1 MKCLYLL
8 LIMIVTC
15 NAFAQLDRS
24 QRPAAAA
31 AQKINIPA
39 SQVFTTANG
48 ITVILSEN
56 HKIPK
61 VSIEI
66 SLGNSPRLEEGKA
79 GLSDLAGSLLMSG
92 TNSRS
97 KDQLD
102 REIDF
107 IGANLS
113 ASASSIYLSCL
124 TKHLD
129 KGLNLMTDV
138 LYNANFPES
147 EVERIR
153 KQNLSSLQSTKAD
166 AGQMASNAT
175 RAINFPGHPLGEIMT
190 ESTLQNISREDLIAY
205 YKSNFT
211 PQGSYLVVVGDITKA
226 QTEELVSR
234 YFSNWQG
241 GPVYKNEL
249 GNGQF
254 DKGNRVIF
262 VKKPGAVQSVV
273 YVTFPIDIRAGH
285 QYQLALTVL
294 NGILGGGG
302 FGTRLMQNLRED
314 KAFTYG
320 CYSSLNITENG
331 SWMSAGGNFKNAVTD
346 SAITEILK
354 EFAAIIETEVSDEEL
369 SLTKNNMAGGFA
381 RSLERPQTVARFA
394 LNTIKQKLAPDYYQN
409 YLQRLESITQ
419 QDVLRV
425 AQQYFTA
432 KNCHIIVVGN
442 DEILPKLL
450 PFDSDGKI
458 EKLDAFGA
466 PIKDVKS
473 ADISAEELINAY
485 AMAVTGSNST
495 KAALK
500 KVKTVKSYQRVTE
513 MSSAQIPFV
522 LTSTDYFWNGRNEAS
537 KMEMPGMVL
546 QKSYFNGQSG
556 YTFSMQGGRED
567 LTADEIQAK
576 QKALGFIPEI
586 NYQAN
591 GMKYEI
597 KGIENLD
604 GHDCYV
610 LYTNDGLSE
619 NYDYYD
625 AQNFMKLRSNN
636 IRQVNNETIETVT
649 NYADYKDVN
658 GFKFAHSFTMTVGKM
673 TLNGT
678 IKQIDVN
685 PKLSIPED
693 FE

>member
-1 MKCLYLL
+1 MKSLYLL
-8 LIMIVTC
+8 LILILTNSV
-15 NAFAQLDRS
+15 FAQLDRS

-61 VSIEI
+61 VSIEL
-66 SLGNSPRLEEGKA
+66 SLGNTPRLEGSKA
-79 GLSDLAGSLLMSG
+79 GLSNLTGSLLMSG
-92 TNSRS
+92 TAARS

-113 ASASSIYLSCL
+113 AGSSSMYLSCL

-129 KGLNLMTDV
+129 KGLDLMTDV

-153 KQNLSSLQSTKAD
+153 KQNLSGLQSTKAD
-166 AGQMASNAT
+166 AGEMATNAT
-175 RAINFPGHPLGEIMT
+175 LAVNFPGHPLGEIMT
-190 ESTLQNISREDLIAY
+190 EATLQNITREDLIQY
-205 YKSNFT
+205 YKATFT
-211 PQGSYLVVVGDITKA
+211 PQGSYLVVVGDITRA
-226 QTEELVSR
+226 QTEAMVTR
-234 YFSNWQG
+234 YFSAWQG
-241 GPVYKNEL
+241 GPVYQSDL
-249 GNGQF
+249 GKGQF

-285 QYQLALTVL
+285 KDQLALNVL

-354 EFAAIIETEVSDEEL
+354 EFAGIIEAQVTDEEL

-409 YLQRLESITQ
+409 YLQQLEAISKE
-419 QDVLRV
+419 DVLRV

-442 DEILPKLL
+442 EEILPKLL
-450 PFDSDGKI
+450 VFDTDGKI

-466 PIKDVKS
+466 PIKETKS
-473 ADISAEELINAY
+473 ADITADQLIEAY
-485 AMAVTGSNST
+485 AMAITGTTSK
-495 KAALK
+495 KALLK
-500 KVKTVKSYQRVTE
+500 KVKTLKSYSRESE

-522 LTSTDYFWNGRNEAS
+522 LTSTDYFWNGGNEAS

-546 QKSYFNGQSG
+546 QKSYFDGKSG

-567 LTADEIQAK
+567 LKAEEIAAK
-576 QKALGFIPEI
+576 QKASGFIPEL
-586 NYQAN
+586 NYKAN
-591 GMKYEI
+591 GMNYEL
-597 KGIENLD
+597 KGIENID
-604 GHDCYV
+604 GQDCYV
-610 LYTNDGLSE
+610 LYTNDGMAE
-619 NYDYYD
+619 NYDFYNV
-625 AQNFMKLRSNN
+625 QSFMKMRSTN
-636 IRQVNNETIETVT
+636 IRKMDEEIVETTT
-649 NYADYKDVN
+649 NYSDYKAVD
-658 GFKFAHSFTMTVGKM
+658 GFTFAHAFSMSVGKM
-673 TLNGT
+673 TLNGVVKT
-678 IKQIDVN
+678 ISVN
-685 PKLSIPED
+685 PKLVITED
-693 FE
+693 F

>member
-1 MKCLYLL
+1 MKSLYLL
-8 LIMIVTC
+8 MALILTNSV
-15 NAFAQLDRS
+15 FAQLDRS
-24 QRPAAAA
+24 QRPAPAA

-61 VSIEI
+61 VSIEL
-66 SLGNSPRLEEGKA
+66 SLGNTPRLEGSKA
-79 GLSDLAGSLLMSG
+79 GLADFTGSLLMSG
-92 TNSRS
+92 TTTRS

-113 ASASSIYLSCL
+113 AGSSSMYLSCL
-124 TKHLD
+124 TKHLS
-129 KGLNLMTDV
+129 KGLDLMIDV

-147 EVERIR
+147 EIERIR

-166 AGQMASNAT
+166 AGEMASNAT
-175 RAINFPGHPLGEIMT
+175 RAVNFPNHPLGEIMT
-190 ESTLQNISREDLIAY
+190 EATLQTISREDMLAY
-205 YKSNFT
+205 YKSTFT
-211 PQGSYLVVVGDITKA
+211 PKGSYLVVVGDISRAETEA
-226 QTEELVSR
+226 LVQT
-234 YFSNWQG
+234 YFATWQG
-241 GPVYKNEL
+241 GPAYQAEL
-249 GNGQF
+249 GKGQF

-273 YVTFPIDIRAGH
+273 YVTFPIDLRAGH
-285 QYQLALTVL
+285 KDQLALNVL

-314 KAFTYG
+314 KAYTYG

-354 EFAAIIETEVSDEEL
+354 EFAGIIEAQVRDEEL

-381 RSLERPQTVARFA
+381 RSLERPQTIARFA

-409 YLQRLESITQ
+409 YLQQLEAITKE
-419 QDVLRV
+419 DVLRV

-442 DEILPKLL
+442 EEILSKLL

-466 PIKDVKS
+466 AIKETRT
-473 ADISAEELINAY
+473 ADISADELIDNY
-485 AMAVTGSNST
+485 AMALTGTSSK
-495 KAALK
+495 KAAIK
-500 KVKTVKSYQRVTE
+500 KVKAIKSYVRVSE
-513 MSSAQIPFV
+513 ISSAQIPFA
-522 LTSTDYFWNGRNEAS
+522 LSSTDYFWDGSKEAS

-546 QKSYFNGQSG
+546 QKSYFDGTSG

-567 LTADEIQAK
+567 LKAEEITAK
-576 QKALGFIPEI
+576 QKASGLIPEL
-586 NYQAN
+586 NYKSK
-591 GMKYEI
+591 GMNYEI
-597 KGIENLD
+597 KGIENID
-604 GHDCYV
+604 GEDCYV
-610 LYTNDGLSE
+610 LYTTDGESE
-619 NYDYYD
+619 SFDYFSSTS
-625 AQNFMKLRSNN
+625 FMKLRTTNL
-636 IRQVNNETIETVT
+636 RKMEDELIETT
-649 NYADYKDVN
+649 TTFSDYKDIN
-658 GFKFAHSFTMTVGKM
+658 GFKFGHTFSLSVGKM
-673 TLNGT
+673 TLSGT
-678 IKQIDVN
+678 VKSIEVN
-685 PKLSIPED
+685 PKEVLPKD
-693 FE
+693 F

>member
-1 MKCLYLL
+1 MKSLYLL
-8 LIMIVTC
+8 LILILTNSV
-15 NAFAQLDRS
+15 FAQLDRS

-61 VSIEI
+61 VSIEL
-66 SLGNSPRLEEGKA
+66 SLGSTPRLEGEKA
-79 GLSDLAGSLLMSG
+79 GLADFAGSLLMSG
-92 TNSRS
+92 TATRS

-113 ASASSIYLSCL
+113 AGSSSMYLSCL

-129 KGLNLMTDV
+129 KGLDLMTDV

-153 KQNLSSLQSTKAD
+153 KQNLSGMQSTKAD
-166 AGQMASNAT
+166 AGEMATNAT
-175 RAINFPGHPLGEIMT
+175 RAVNFPGHPLGEIMT
-190 ESTLQNISREDLIAY
+190 EATLQNISREDLIAY
-205 YKSNFT
+205 YKTNFT
-211 PQGSYLVVVGDITKA
+211 PQGSYLVVVGDITRA
-226 QTEELVSR
+226 QTEAMVTR
-234 YFSNWQG
+234 YFSAWQG
-241 GPVYKNEL
+241 GPVYQSDL
-249 GNGQF
+249 GKGQF

-285 QYQLALTVL
+285 KDQLALNVL

-354 EFAAIIETEVSDEEL
+354 EFAGIIEAQVTDEEL

-409 YLQRLESITQ
+409 YLQQLEAISKE
-419 QDVLRV
+419 DVLRV

-442 DEILPKLL
+442 EEILPKLL
-450 PFDSDGKI
+450 VFDTDGKI

-466 PIKDVKS
+466 PIKETKS
-473 ADISAEELINAY
+473 ADITADQLIEAY
-485 AMAVTGSNST
+485 AMAVTGTTSK
-495 KAALK
+495 KALLK
-500 KVKTVKSYQRVTE
+500 KVKTLKSYSRESE

-522 LTSTDYFWNGRNEAS
+522 LTSTDYFWNGGNEAS

-546 QKSYFNGQSG
+546 QKSYFDGKSG

-567 LTADEIQAK
+567 LKAEEIAAK
-576 QKALGFIPEI
+576 QKASGFIPEL
-586 NYQAN
+586 NYKAN
-591 GMKYEI
+591 GMNYEL
-597 KGIENLD
+597 KGIENID
-604 GHDCYV
+604 GKDCYV
-610 LYTNDGLSE
+610 LYTNDGMSE
-619 NYDYYD
+619 SYDYY
-625 AQNFMKLRSNN
+625 ATQTFMKMRSTN
-636 IRQVNNETIETVT
+636 IRKMGEETVETTT
-649 NYADYKDVN
+649 NYSEYKEVD
-658 GFKFAHSFTMTVGKM
+658 GFKFAHAFSMSVGKM
-673 TLNGT
+673 TLNGVVKT
-678 IKQIDVN
+678 ILVN
-685 PKLSIPED
+685 PKSVITED
-693 FE
+693 F

>member
-1 MKCLYLL
+1 MKSLYLL
-8 LIMIVTC
+8 LIVILTNSV
-15 NAFAQLDRS
+15 FAQLDRS

-61 VSIEI
+61 VSIEL
-66 SLGNSPRLEEGKA
+66 SLGNTPRLEGSKA
-79 GLSDLAGSLLMSG
+79 GLSNLTGSLLMSG
-92 TNSRS
+92 TAARS

-113 ASASSIYLSCL
+113 AGSSSMYLSCL

-129 KGLNLMTDV
+129 KGLDLMTDV

-153 KQNLSSLQSTKAD
+153 KQNLSGLQSTKAD
-166 AGQMASNAT
+166 AGEMATNAT
-175 RAINFPGHPLGEIMT
+175 LAVNFPGHPLGEIMT
-190 ESTLQNISREDLIAY
+190 EATLQNITREDLIQY
-205 YKSNFT
+205 YKATFT
-211 PQGSYLVVVGDITKA
+211 PQGSYLVVVGDITRA
-226 QTEELVSR
+226 QTEAMVTR
-234 YFSNWQG
+234 YFSAWQG
-241 GPVYKNEL
+241 GPVYQSDL
-249 GNGQF
+249 GKGQF

-285 QYQLALTVL
+285 KDQLALNVL

-354 EFAAIIETEVSDEEL
+354 EFAGIIEAQVTDEEL

-409 YLQRLESITQ
+409 YLQQLEAISKE
-419 QDVLRV
+419 DVLRV

-442 DEILPKLL
+442 EEILPKLL
-450 PFDSDGKI
+450 VFDTDGKI

-466 PIKDVKS
+466 PIKETKS
-473 ADISAEELINAY
+473 ADITADQLIEAY
-485 AMAVTGSNST
+485 AMAITGTTSK
-495 KAALK
+495 KALLK
-500 KVKTVKSYQRVTE
+500 KVKTLKTYSRESE

-522 LTSTDYFWNGRNEAS
+522 LTSTDYFWNGGNEAS

-546 QKSYFNGQSG
+546 QKSYYDGKSG

-567 LTADEIQAK
+567 LKAEEIAAK
-576 QKALGFIPEI
+576 QKASGFIPEL
-586 NYQAN
+586 NYKAN
-591 GMKYEI
+591 GMNYEL
-597 KGIENLD
+597 KGIENID
-604 GHDCYV
+604 GQDCYV
-610 LYTNDGLSE
+610 LYTNDGMAE
-619 NYDYYD
+619 NYDFYNV
-625 AQNFMKLRSNN
+625 QSFMKMRSTN
-636 IRQVNNETIETVT
+636 IRKMDEEIVETTT
-649 NYADYKDVN
+649 NYSDYKAVD
-658 GFKFAHSFTMTVGKM
+658 GFTFAHAFSMSVGKM
-673 TLNGT
+673 TLNGVVKT
-678 IKQIDVN
+678 ISVN
-685 PKLSIPED
+685 PKLVITED
-693 FE
+693 F

>member
-1 MKCLYLL
+1 MKRLL
-8 LIMIVTC
+8 FLLFWVVATM
-15 NAFAQLDRS
+15 AQAQIDRS
-24 QRPAAAA
+24 IMPQPAA

-39 SQVFTTANG
+39 SQVFTTSNG

-61 VSIEI
+61 VSIEL
-66 SLGNSPRLEEGKA
+66 SLGNSPKLEGAKT
-79 GLSDLAGSLLMSG
+79 GLADFAGSLLMSG
-92 TNSRS
+92 TAERS

-113 ASASSIYLSCL
+113 AGASSMYLSCL

-129 KGLNLMTDV
+129 KGLDLMTDV

-153 KQNLSSLQSTKAD
+153 KQNLSGLQSTKAD
-166 AGQMASNAT
+166 AGEMASNAT
-175 RAINFPGHPLGEIMT
+175 RAVNFPGHPLGEIMT
-190 ESTLQNISREDLIAY
+190 EATLQNITREDLIQY
-205 YKSNFT
+205 YKSTFT
-211 PQGSYLVVVGDITKA
+211 PQGCYLVVVGDITRA
-226 QTEELVSR
+226 QTEALVER
-234 YFSNWQG
+234 YFSKWQG
-241 GPVYKNEL
+241 GPVYQAEL
-249 GNGQF
+249 GKGQF

-273 YVTFPIDIRAGH
+273 YVTFPIDIRSGH
-285 QYQLALTVL
+285 KDQLALNVL

-320 CYSSLNITENG
+320 CYSTLNITENG

-354 EFAAIIETEVSDEEL
+354 EFAGIIEAPVSDEEL

-409 YLQRLESITQ
+409 YLQQLEAISKE
-419 QDVLRV
+419 DVLRV

-442 DEILPKLL
+442 EEILPKLL
-450 PFDSDGKI
+450 VFDGDGKI

-466 PIKDVKS
+466 PIKETKNATIS
-473 ADISAEELINAY
+473 ADQLIDAY
-485 AMAVTGSNST
+485 AMALTNTSSK

-500 KVKTVKSYQRVTE
+500 KVKAIKTYTRISE
-513 MSSAQIPFV
+513 MSSEQIPFV
-522 LTSTDYFWNGRNEAS
+522 LTSTDYFWDGGKEAS

-546 QKSYFNGQSG
+546 QKSYFDGKTG
-556 YTFSMQGGRED
+556 FTFSMQGGRED
-567 LTADEIQAK
+567 LKAEEIAAK
-576 QKALGFIPEI
+576 QKATGFIPEL
-586 NYQAN
+586 NYKTN
-591 GMKYEI
+591 GMTYEI
-597 KGIENLD
+597 KGIENIN
-604 GHDCYV
+604 GEDCYV
-610 LYTNDGLSE
+610 LYTNDGTAE
-619 NYDYYD
+619 NYDYYNV
-625 AQNFMKLRSNN
+625 QTYMKMRSTN
-636 IRQVNNETIETVT
+636 IRKVEEETIETT
-649 NYADYKDVN
+649 INYQDFKDVN
-658 GFKFAHSFTMTVGKM
+658 GYKFAHSFAMTVGKM
-673 TLNGT
+673 SLNGVV
-678 IKQIDVN
+678 KSIDVN
-685 PKLSIPED
+685 PKLLITAD
-693 FE
+693 F

>member
-1 MKCLYLL
+1 MKSLYLL
-8 LIMIVTC
+8 MALILTNSV
-15 NAFAQLDRS
+15 FAQLDRS
-24 QRPAAAA
+24 QRPAPAA

-61 VSIEI
+61 VSIEL
-66 SLGNSPRLEEGKA
+66 SLGNTPRLEGSKA
-79 GLSDLAGSLLMSG
+79 GLADFTGSLLMSG
-92 TNSRS
+92 TTTRS

-113 ASASSIYLSCL
+113 AGSSSMYLSCL
-124 TKHLD
+124 TKHLS
-129 KGLNLMTDV
+129 KGLDLMIDV

-147 EVERIR
+147 EIERIR
-153 KQNLSSLQSTKAD
+153 KQNLSGLQSTKAD
-166 AGQMASNAT
+166 AGEMASNAT
-175 RAINFPGHPLGEIMT
+175 RAVNFPNHPLGEIMT
-190 ESTLQNISREDLIAY
+190 EATLQTISREDMLAY
-205 YKSNFT
+205 YKSTFT
-211 PQGSYLVVVGDITKA
+211 PKGSYLVVVGDISRAETEA
-226 QTEELVSR
+226 LVQT
-234 YFSNWQG
+234 YFATWQG
-241 GPVYKNEL
+241 GPAYQAEL
-249 GNGQF
+249 GKGQF

-273 YVTFPIDIRAGH
+273 YVTFPIDLRAGH
-285 QYQLALTVL
+285 KDQLALNVL

-354 EFAAIIETEVSDEEL
+354 EFAGIIEAQVRDEEL

-381 RSLERPQTVARFA
+381 RSLERPQTIARFA

-409 YLQRLESITQ
+409 YLQQLEAITKE
-419 QDVLRV
+419 DVLRV

-442 DEILPKLL
+442 EEILSKLL

-466 PIKDVKS
+466 AIKETRT
-473 ADISAEELINAY
+473 ADISADELIDNY
-485 AMAVTGSNST
+485 AMALTGTSSK
-495 KAALK
+495 KAAIK
-500 KVKTVKSYQRVTE
+500 KVKAIKSYVRVSE
-513 MSSAQIPFV
+513 ISSAQIPFA
-522 LTSTDYFWNGRNEAS
+522 LSSTDYFWDGSKEAS

-546 QKSYFNGQSG
+546 QKSYFDGNSG

-567 LTADEIQAK
+567 LKAEEISAK
-576 QKALGFIPEI
+576 QKASGLIPEL
-586 NYQAN
+586 NYKSK
-591 GMKYEI
+591 GMNYEI
-597 KGIENLD
+597 KGIENID
-604 GHDCYV
+604 GEDCYV
-610 LYTNDGLSE
+610 LYTTDGESE
-619 NYDYYD
+619 SFDYFSSTS
-625 AQNFMKLRSNN
+625 FMKLRTTNL
-636 IRQVNNETIETVT
+636 RKMEDELIETT
-649 NYADYKDVN
+649 TTYSDYKDIN
-658 GFKFAHSFTMTVGKM
+658 GFKFGHTFSLSVGKM
-673 TLNGT
+673 TLSGT
-678 IKQIDVN
+678 VKSIEVN
-685 PKLSIPED
+685 PKEVLPKD
-693 FE
+693 F

>member
-1 MKCLYLL
+1 MKSLYLL
-8 LIMIVTC
+8 MALILTNSV
-15 NAFAQLDRS
+15 FAQLDRS
-24 QRPAAAA
+24 QRPAPAA

-61 VSIEI
+61 VSIEL
-66 SLGNSPRLEEGKA
+66 SLGNTPRLEGSKA
-79 GLSDLAGSLLMSG
+79 GLADFTGSLLMSG
-92 TNSRS
+92 TTTRS

-113 ASASSIYLSCL
+113 AGSSSMYLSCL
-124 TKHLD
+124 TKHLS
-129 KGLNLMTDV
+129 KGLDLMTDI

-147 EVERIR
+147 EIERIR
-153 KQNLSSLQSTKAD
+153 KQNLSGLQSTKAD
-166 AGQMASNAT
+166 AGEMASNAT
-175 RAINFPGHPLGEIMT
+175 RAVNFPNHPLGEIMT
-190 ESTLQNISREDLIAY
+190 EATLQTISREDMLAY
-205 YKSNFT
+205 YKSTFT
-211 PQGSYLVVVGDITKA
+211 PKGSYLVVVGDISRAETEA
-226 QTEELVSR
+226 LVQT
-234 YFSNWQG
+234 YFATWQG
-241 GPVYKNEL
+241 GPAYQAEL
-249 GNGQF
+249 GKGQF

-273 YVTFPIDIRAGH
+273 YVTFPIDLRAGH
-285 QYQLALTVL
+285 KDQLALNVL

-354 EFAAIIETEVSDEEL
+354 EFAGIIEAQVRDEEL

-381 RSLERPQTVARFA
+381 RSLERPQTIARFA

-409 YLQRLESITQ
+409 YLQQLEAITKE
-419 QDVLRV
+419 DVLRV

-442 DEILPKLL
+442 EEILSKLL

-466 PIKDVKS
+466 AIKETKT
-473 ADISAEELINAY
+473 ADISADELIDNY
-485 AMAVTGSNST
+485 AMALTGTST
-495 KAALK
+495 LKAAIK
-500 KVKTVKSYQRVTE
+500 KVKAIKSYVRVSE
-513 MSSAQIPFV
+513 ISSAQIPFA
-522 LTSTDYFWNGRNEAS
+522 LSSTDYFWDGSKEAS

-546 QKSYFNGQSG
+546 QKSYFDGTSG

-567 LTADEIQAK
+567 LKAEEISAK
-576 QKALGFIPEI
+576 QKASGLIPEL
-586 NYQAN
+586 NYKSK
-591 GMKYEI
+591 GMTYEL

-604 GHDCYV
+604 GEDCYV
-610 LYTNDGLSE
+610 LYTTDGESE
-619 NYDYYD
+619 SFDYFSSTS
-625 AQNFMKLRSNN
+625 FMKLRTTNL
-636 IRQVNNETIETVT
+636 RKMEDELIETT
-649 NYADYKDVN
+649 TTYSDYKDIN
-658 GFKFAHSFTMTVGKM
+658 GFKFGHTFSLSVGKM
-673 TLNGT
+673 TLSGT
-678 IKQIDVN
+678 VKSIEVN
-685 PKLSIPED
+685 PKEVLPKD
-693 FE
+693 F

>member
-1 MKCLYLL
+1 MKSLYLL
-8 LIMIVTC
+8 MALILTNSV
-15 NAFAQLDRS
+15 FAQLDRS
-24 QRPAAAA
+24 QRPAPAA

-61 VSIEI
+61 VSIEL
-66 SLGNSPRLEEGKA
+66 SLGNTPRLEGSKA
-79 GLSDLAGSLLMSG
+79 GLADFTGSLLMSG
-92 TNSRS
+92 TTTRS

-113 ASASSIYLSCL
+113 AGSSSMYLSCL
-124 TKHLD
+124 TKHLS
-129 KGLNLMTDV
+129 KGLDLMIDV

-147 EVERIR
+147 EIERIR
-153 KQNLSSLQSTKAD
+153 KQNLSGLQSTKAD
-166 AGQMASNAT
+166 AGEMASNAT
-175 RAINFPGHPLGEIMT
+175 RAVNFPNHPLGEIMT
-190 ESTLQNISREDLIAY
+190 EATLQTISREDMLAY
-205 YKSNFT
+205 YKSTFT
-211 PQGSYLVVVGDITKA
+211 PKGSYLVVVGDISRAETEA
-226 QTEELVSR
+226 LVQT
-234 YFSNWQG
+234 YFATWQG
-241 GPVYKNEL
+241 GPAYQAEL
-249 GNGQF
+249 GKGQF

-285 QYQLALTVL
+285 KDQLALNVL

-314 KAFTYG
+314 KAYTYG

-354 EFAAIIETEVSDEEL
+354 EFAGIIEAQVTDEEL

-381 RSLERPQTVARFA
+381 RSLERPQTIARFA

-409 YLQRLESITQ
+409 YLQQLEAITKE
-419 QDVLRV
+419 DVLRV

-442 DEILPKLL
+442 EEILSKLL

-466 PIKDVKS
+466 AIKETRT
-473 ADISAEELINAY
+473 ADISADELIDNY
-485 AMAVTGSNST
+485 AMALTGTSSK
-495 KAALK
+495 KAAIK
-500 KVKTVKSYQRVTE
+500 KVKAIKSYVRVSE
-513 MSSAQIPFV
+513 ISSAQIPFA
-522 LTSTDYFWNGRNEAS
+522 LSSTDYFWDGSKEAS

-546 QKSYFNGQSG
+546 QKSYFDGTSG

-567 LTADEIQAK
+567 LKAEEISAK
-576 QKALGFIPEI
+576 QKASGLIPEL
-586 NYQAN
+586 NYKSK
-591 GMKYEI
+591 GMNYEI
-597 KGIENLD
+597 KGIENID
-604 GHDCYV
+604 GEDCYV
-610 LYTNDGLSE
+610 LYTTDGESE
-619 NYDYYD
+619 SFDYFSSTS
-625 AQNFMKLRSNN
+625 FMKLRTTNL
-636 IRQVNNETIETVT
+636 RKMEDELIETT
-649 NYADYKDVN
+649 TTYSDYKDIN
-658 GFKFAHSFTMTVGKM
+658 GFKFGHTFSLSVGKM
-673 TLNGT
+673 TLSGT
-678 IKQIDVN
+678 VKSIEVN
-685 PKLSIPED
+685 PKEVLPKD
-693 FE
+693 F

>member
-1 MKCLYLL
+1 MKSLYLL
-8 LIMIVTC
+8 MALILTNSV
-15 NAFAQLDRS
+15 FAQLDRS
-24 QRPAAAA
+24 QRPAPAA

-61 VSIEI
+61 VSIEL
-66 SLGNSPRLEEGKA
+66 SLGNTPRLEGSKA
-79 GLSDLAGSLLMSG
+79 GLADFTGSLLMSG
-92 TNSRS
+92 TTTRS

-113 ASASSIYLSCL
+113 AGSSSMYLSCL
-124 TKHLD
+124 TKHLS
-129 KGLNLMTDV
+129 KGLDLMIDV

-147 EVERIR
+147 EIERIR
-153 KQNLSSLQSTKAD
+153 KQNLSGLQSTKAD
-166 AGQMASNAT
+166 AGEMASNAT
-175 RAINFPGHPLGEIMT
+175 RAVNFPNHPLGEIMT
-190 ESTLQNISREDLIAY
+190 EATLQTISREDMLAY
-205 YKSNFT
+205 YKSTFT
-211 PQGSYLVVVGDITKA
+211 PKGSYLVVVGDISRAETEA
-226 QTEELVSR
+226 LVQT
-234 YFSNWQG
+234 YFATWQG
-241 GPVYKNEL
+241 GPAYQAEL
-249 GNGQF
+249 GKGQF

-273 YVTFPIDIRAGH
+273 YVTFPIDLRAGH
-285 QYQLALTVL
+285 KDQLALNVL

-354 EFAAIIETEVSDEEL
+354 EFAGIIEAQVRDEEL

-381 RSLERPQTVARFA
+381 RSLERPQTIARFA

-409 YLQRLESITQ
+409 YLQQLEAITKE
-419 QDVLRV
+419 DVLRV

-442 DEILPKLL
+442 EEILSKLL

-466 PIKDVKS
+466 AIKETRT
-473 ADISAEELINAY
+473 ADISADELIDNY
-485 AMAVTGSNST
+485 AMALTGTSSK
-495 KAALK
+495 KAAIK
-500 KVKTVKSYQRVTE
+500 KVKAIKSYVRVSE
-513 MSSAQIPFV
+513 ISSAQIPFA
-522 LTSTDYFWNGRNEAS
+522 LSSTDYFWDGSKEAS

-546 QKSYFNGQSG
+546 QKSYFDGTSG

-567 LTADEIQAK
+567 LKAEEISAK
-576 QKALGFIPEI
+576 QKASGLIPEL
-586 NYQAN
+586 NYKSK
-591 GMKYEI
+591 GMNYEI
-597 KGIENLD
+597 KGIENID
-604 GHDCYV
+604 GEDCYV
-610 LYTNDGLSE
+610 LYTTDGESE
-619 NYDYYD
+619 SFDYFSSTS
-625 AQNFMKLRSNN
+625 FMKLRTTNL
-636 IRQVNNETIETVT
+636 RKMEDELIETT
-649 NYADYKDVN
+649 TTYSDYKDIN
-658 GFKFAHSFTMTVGKM
+658 GFKFGHTFSLSVGKM
-673 TLNGT
+673 TLSGT
-678 IKQIDVN
+678 VKSIEVN
-685 PKLSIPED
+685 PKEVLPKD
-693 FE
+693 F

>member
-1 MKCLYLL
+1 MKSLYLL
-8 LIMIVTC
+8 LILILTNSV
-15 NAFAQLDRS
+15 FAQLDRS

-61 VSIEI
+61 VSIEL
-66 SLGNSPRLEEGKA
+66 SLGSTPRLEGEKA
-79 GLSDLAGSLLMSG
+79 GLADFAGSLLMSG
-92 TNSRS
+92 TATRS

-113 ASASSIYLSCL
+113 AGSSSMYLSCL

-129 KGLNLMTDV
+129 KGLDLMTDV

-153 KQNLSSLQSTKAD
+153 KQNLSGMQSTKAD
-166 AGQMASNAT
+166 AGEMATNAT
-175 RAINFPGHPLGEIMT
+175 RAVNFPGHPLGEIMT
-190 ESTLQNISREDLIAY
+190 EATLQNISREDLIAY
-205 YKSNFT
+205 YKTNFT
-211 PQGSYLVVVGDITKA
+211 PQGSYLVVVGDITRA
-226 QTEELVSR
+226 QTEAMVTR
-234 YFSNWQG
+234 YFSTWQG
-241 GPVYKNEL
+241 GPVYQSDL
-249 GNGQF
+249 GKGQF

-285 QYQLALTVL
+285 KDQLALNVL

-354 EFAAIIETEVSDEEL
+354 EFAGIIEAQVTDEEL

-409 YLQRLESITQ
+409 YLQQLEAISKE
-419 QDVLRV
+419 DVLRV

-442 DEILPKLL
+442 EEILPKLL
-450 PFDSDGKI
+450 VFDTDGKI

-466 PIKDVKS
+466 PIKETKS
-473 ADISAEELINAY
+473 ADITADQLIEAY
-485 AMAVTGSNST
+485 AMAVTGTTSK
-495 KAALK
+495 KALLK
-500 KVKTVKSYQRVTE
+500 KVKTLKSYSRESE

-522 LTSTDYFWNGRNEAS
+522 LTSTDYFWNGGNEAS

-546 QKSYFNGQSG
+546 QKSYFDGKSG

-567 LTADEIQAK
+567 LKAEEIAAK
-576 QKALGFIPEI
+576 QKASGFIPEL
-586 NYQAN
+586 NYKAN
-591 GMKYEI
+591 GMNYEL
-597 KGIENLD
+597 KGIENID
-604 GHDCYV
+604 GKDCYV
-610 LYTNDGLSE
+610 LYTNDGMSE
-619 NYDYYD
+619 SYDYY
-625 AQNFMKLRSNN
+625 ATQTFMKMRSTN
-636 IRQVNNETIETVT
+636 IRKMGEETVETTT
-649 NYADYKDVN
+649 NYSEYKEVD
-658 GFKFAHSFTMTVGKM
+658 GFKFAHAFSMSVGKM
-673 TLNGT
+673 TLNGVVKT
-678 IKQIDVN
+678 ISVN
-685 PKLSIPED
+685 PKLVITED
-693 FE
+693 F

>member
-1 MKCLYLL
+1 MKSLYLL
-8 LIMIVTC
+8 LILILTNSV
-15 NAFAQLDRS
+15 FAQLDRS

-61 VSIEI
+61 VSIEL
-66 SLGNSPRLEEGKA
+66 SLGNTPRLEGSKA
-79 GLSDLAGSLLMSG
+79 GLSNLTGSLLMSG
-92 TNSRS
+92 TAARS

-113 ASASSIYLSCL
+113 AGSSSMYLSCL

-129 KGLNLMTDV
+129 KGLDLMTDV

-153 KQNLSSLQSTKAD
+153 KQNLSGLQSTKAD
-166 AGQMASNAT
+166 AGEMATNAT
-175 RAINFPGHPLGEIMT
+175 LAVNFPGHPLGEIMT
-190 ESTLQNISREDLIAY
+190 EATLQNITREDLIQY
-205 YKSNFT
+205 YKATFT
-211 PQGSYLVVVGDITKA
+211 PQGSYLVVVGDITRA
-226 QTEELVSR
+226 QTEAMVTR
-234 YFSNWQG
+234 YFSAWQG
-241 GPVYKNEL
+241 GPVYQSDL
-249 GNGQF
+249 GKGQF

-285 QYQLALTVL
+285 KDQLALNVL

-320 CYSSLNITENG
+320 CYSSLNFTENG

-354 EFAAIIETEVSDEEL
+354 EFAGIIEAQVTDEEL

-409 YLQRLESITQ
+409 YLQQLEAISKE
-419 QDVLRV
+419 DVLRV

-442 DEILPKLL
+442 EEILPKLL
-450 PFDSDGKI
+450 VFDTDGKI

-466 PIKDVKS
+466 PIKETKS
-473 ADISAEELINAY
+473 ADITADQLIEAY
-485 AMAVTGSNST
+485 AMAITGTTSK
-495 KAALK
+495 KALLK
-500 KVKTVKSYQRVTE
+500 KVKTLKSYSRESE

-522 LTSTDYFWNGRNEAS
+522 LTSTDYFWNGGNEAS

-546 QKSYFNGQSG
+546 QKSYYDGKSG

-567 LTADEIQAK
+567 LKAEEIAAK
-576 QKALGFIPEI
+576 QKASGFIPEL
-586 NYQAN
+586 NYKAN
-591 GMKYEI
+591 GMNYEL
-597 KGIENLD
+597 KGIENID
-604 GHDCYV
+604 GQDCYV
-610 LYTNDGLSE
+610 LYTNDGMAE
-619 NYDYYD
+619 NYDFYNV
-625 AQNFMKLRSNN
+625 QSFMKMRSTN
-636 IRQVNNETIETVT
+636 IRKMDEEIVETTT
-649 NYADYKDVN
+649 NYSDYKAVD
-658 GFKFAHSFTMTVGKM
+658 GFTFAHAFSMSVGKM
-673 TLNGT
+673 TLNGVVKT
-678 IKQIDVN
+678 ISVN
-685 PKLSIPED
+685 PKLVITED
-693 FE
+693 F

>member
-1 MKCLYLL
+1 MKSLYLL
-8 LIMIVTC
+8 LILILTNSV
-15 NAFAQLDRS
+15 FAQLDRS

-61 VSIEI
+61 VSIEL
-66 SLGNSPRLEEGKA
+66 SLGNTPRLEGSKA
-79 GLSDLAGSLLMSG
+79 GLSNLTGSLLMSG
-92 TNSRS
+92 TAARS

-113 ASASSIYLSCL
+113 AGSSSMYLSCL

-129 KGLNLMTDV
+129 KGLDLMTDV

-153 KQNLSSLQSTKAD
+153 KQNLSGLQSTKAD
-166 AGQMASNAT
+166 AGEMATNAT
-175 RAINFPGHPLGEIMT
+175 LAVNFPGHPLGEIMT
-190 ESTLQNISREDLIAY
+190 EATLQNITREDLIQY
-205 YKSNFT
+205 YKATFT
-211 PQGSYLVVVGDITKA
+211 PQGSYLVVVGDITRA
-226 QTEELVSR
+226 QTEAMVTR
-234 YFSNWQG
+234 YFSAWQG
-241 GPVYKNEL
+241 GPVYQSDL
-249 GNGQF
+249 GKGQF

-285 QYQLALTVL
+285 KDQLALNVL

-354 EFAAIIETEVSDEEL
+354 EFAGIIEAQVTDEEL

-409 YLQRLESITQ
+409 YLQQLEAISKE
-419 QDVLRV
+419 DVLRV

-442 DEILPKLL
+442 EEILPKLL
-450 PFDSDGKI
+450 VFDTDGKI

-466 PIKDVKS
+466 PIKETKS
-473 ADISAEELINAY
+473 ADITADQLIEAY
-485 AMAVTGSNST
+485 AMAITGTTSK
-495 KAALK
+495 KALLK
-500 KVKTVKSYQRVTE
+500 KVKTLKTYSRESE

-522 LTSTDYFWNGRNEAS
+522 LTSTDYFWNGGNEAS

-546 QKSYFNGQSG
+546 QKSYYDGKSG

-567 LTADEIQAK
+567 LKAEEIAAK
-576 QKALGFIPEI
+576 QKASGFIPEL
-586 NYQAN
+586 NYKAN
-591 GMKYEI
+591 GMNYEL
-597 KGIENLD
+597 KGIENID
-604 GHDCYV
+604 GQDCYV
-610 LYTNDGLSE
+610 LYTNDGMAE
-619 NYDYYD
+619 NYDFYNV
-625 AQNFMKLRSNN
+625 QSFMKMRSTN
-636 IRQVNNETIETVT
+636 IRKMDEEIVETTT
-649 NYADYKDVN
+649 NYSDYKAVD
-658 GFKFAHSFTMTVGKM
+658 GFTFAHAFSMSVGKM
-673 TLNGT
+673 TLNGVVKT
-678 IKQIDVN
+678 ISVN
-685 PKLSIPED
+685 PKLVITED
-693 FE
+693 F

>member
-1 MKCLYLL
+1 MKSLYLL
-8 LIMIVTC
+8 LILILSNSV
-15 NAFAQLDRS
+15 FAQLDRS

-61 VSIEI
+61 VSIEM
-66 SLGNSPRLEEGKA
+66 SLGSTPRLEGEKA
-79 GLSDLAGSLLMSG
+79 GLADFAGSLLMSG
-92 TNSRS
+92 TATRS

-113 ASASSIYLSCL
+113 AGSSSMYLSCL

-129 KGLNLMTDV
+129 KGLDLMTDV
-138 LYNANFPES
+138 LFNANFPES

-153 KQNLSSLQSTKAD
+153 KQNLSGMQSTKAD
-166 AGQMASNAT
+166 AGEMATNAT
-175 RAINFPGHPLGEIMT
+175 RAVNFPGHPLGEIMT
-190 ESTLQNISREDLIAY
+190 EATLQNISREDLIQY
-205 YKSNFT
+205 YKTNFT
-211 PQGSYLVVVGDITKA
+211 PQGSYLVVVGDITRA
-226 QTEELVSR
+226 QTEAMVTR
-234 YFSNWQG
+234 YFAAWQG
-241 GPVYKNEL
+241 GPVYQSDL
-249 GNGQF
+249 GKGQF

-285 QYQLALTVL
+285 KDQLALNVL

-354 EFAAIIETEVSDEEL
+354 EFAGIIEAQVTDEEL

-409 YLQRLESITQ
+409 YLQQLEAISKE
-419 QDVLRV
+419 DVLRV

-442 DEILPKLL
+442 EEILPKLL
-450 PFDSDGKI
+450 VFDTDGKI

-466 PIKDVKS
+466 PIKETKS
-473 ADISAEELINAY
+473 ADITADQLIEAY
-485 AMAVTGSNST
+485 AMAITGTTSK
-495 KAALK
+495 KALLK
-500 KVKTVKSYQRVTE
+500 KVKTLKSYSRESE

-522 LTSTDYFWNGRNEAS
+522 LTSTDYFWNGGNEAS

-546 QKSYFNGQSG
+546 QKSYYDGKSG

-567 LTADEIQAK
+567 LKAEEIAAK
-576 QKALGFIPEI
+576 QKASGFIPEL
-586 NYQAN
+586 NYKAN
-591 GMKYEI
+591 GMNYEL
-597 KGIENLD
+597 KGIENID
-604 GHDCYV
+604 GQDCYV
-610 LYTNDGLSE
+610 LYTNDGMAE
-619 NYDYYD
+619 NYDFYNV
-625 AQNFMKLRSNN
+625 QSFMKVRSTN
-636 IRQVNNETIETVT
+636 IRKMDEEIVETTT
-649 NYADYKDVN
+649 NYSDYKAVD
-658 GFKFAHSFTMTVGKM
+658 GFTFAHAFSMSVGKM
-673 TLNGT
+673 TLNGVVKT
-678 IKQIDVN
+678 ISVN
-685 PKLSIPED
+685 PKLVITED
-693 FE
+693 F

>member
-1 MKCLYLL
+1 MKSLYLL
-8 LIMIVTC
+8 LILLLTNCV
-15 NAFAQLDRS
+15 FAQLDRS

-61 VSIEI
+61 VSIEL
-66 SLGNSPRLEEGKA
+66 SLGNTPRLEGSKA
-79 GLSDLAGSLLMSG
+79 GLSNFAGSLLMSG
-92 TNSRS
+92 TATRS

-107 IGANLS
+107 IGASLS
-113 ASASSIYLSCL
+113 AGSSSMYLSCL

-129 KGLNLMTDV
+129 KGLDLMTDV

-153 KQNLSSLQSTKAD
+153 KQNMSGLQSTKAD
-166 AGQMASNAT
+166 AGEMATNAT
-175 RAINFPGHPLGEIMT
+175 LAVNFPGHPLGEIMT
-190 ESTLQNISREDLIAY
+190 EATLQNITREDLIQY
-205 YKSNFT
+205 YKSTFT
-211 PQGSYLVVVGDITKA
+211 PQGSYLVVVGDINRA
-226 QTEELVSR
+226 QTEAIVTR
-234 YFSNWQG
+234 YFAAWQG
-241 GPVYKNEL
+241 GPVYQSDL
-249 GNGQF
+249 GKGQF
-254 DKGNRVIF
+254 DKGNRVVF

-285 QYQLALTVL
+285 KDQLALNVL

-354 EFAAIIETEVSDEEL
+354 EFAGIIEAQVTDEEL

-409 YLQRLESITQ
+409 YLQQLEAITKE
-419 QDVLRV
+419 DVLRV

-432 KNCHIIVVGN
+432 KNCHIVVVGN
-442 DEILPKLL
+442 EEILPKLL
-450 PFDSDGKI
+450 VFDTDGKI

-466 PIKDVKS
+466 PIKETKS
-473 ADISAEELINAY
+473 ADISADQLIEAY
-485 AMAVTGSNST
+485 AMAITGTASK
-495 KAALK
+495 KALLK
-500 KVKTVKSYQRVTE
+500 KVKTLKSYSRQSE
-513 MSSAQIPFV
+513 MSSDQIPFV
-522 LTSTDYFWNGRNEAS
+522 LTSTDYFWDGAKEAS

-546 QKSYFNGQSG
+546 QKSYYDGKTGF
-556 YTFSMQGGRED
+556 TFSMQGGRED
-567 LTADEIQAK
+567 LKAEEIAAK
-576 QKALGFIPEI
+576 QKASGFIPEL
-586 NYQAN
+586 NYKAN
-591 GMKYEI
+591 GMSYEI
-597 KGIENLD
+597 KGIENIN
-604 GHDCYV
+604 GEECYV
-610 LYTNDGLSE
+610 LYTNDGLAE
-619 NYDYYD
+619 NYDYYNV
-625 AQNFMKLRSNN
+625 QSFMKVRSTN
-636 IRQVNNETIETVT
+636 IRKMGEEIVETTT
-649 NYADYKDVN
+649 SYTDYKEVD
-658 GFKFAHSFTMTVGKM
+658 GFKFAHSFSLSVGKM
-673 TLNGT
+673 TLNGLV
-678 IKQIDVN
+678 KRIDVN
-685 PKLSIPED
+685 PKLVMTEE
-693 FE
+693 F

>member
-1 MKCLYLL
+1 MKSLYLL
-8 LIMIVTC
+8 MALILTNSV
-15 NAFAQLDRS
+15 FAQLDRS
-24 QRPAAAA
+24 QRPAPAA

-61 VSIEI
+61 VSIEL
-66 SLGNSPRLEEGKA
+66 SLGNTPRLEGSKA
-79 GLSDLAGSLLMSG
+79 GLADFTGSLLMSG
-92 TNSRS
+92 TTTRS

-113 ASASSIYLSCL
+113 AGSSSMYLSCL
-124 TKHLD
+124 TKHLS
-129 KGLNLMTDV
+129 KGLDLMIDV

-147 EVERIR
+147 EIERIR
-153 KQNLSSLQSTKAD
+153 KQNLSGLQSTKAD
-166 AGQMASNAT
+166 AGEMASNAT
-175 RAINFPGHPLGEIMT
+175 RAVNFPNHPLGEIMT
-190 ESTLQNISREDLIAY
+190 EATLQTISREDMLAY
-205 YKSNFT
+205 YKSTFT
-211 PQGSYLVVVGDITKA
+211 PKGSYLVVVGDISRAETEA
-226 QTEELVSR
+226 LVQT
-234 YFSNWQG
+234 YFATWQG
-241 GPVYKNEL
+241 GPAYQAEL
-249 GNGQF
+249 GKGQF

-285 QYQLALTVL
+285 KDQLALNVL

-354 EFAAIIETEVSDEEL
+354 EFAGIIEAQVRDEEL

-381 RSLERPQTVARFA
+381 RSLERPQTIARFA

-409 YLQRLESITQ
+409 YLQQLEAITKE
-419 QDVLRV
+419 DVLRV

-442 DEILPKLL
+442 EEILSKLL

-466 PIKDVKS
+466 AIKETRT
-473 ADISAEELINAY
+473 ADISADELIDNY
-485 AMAVTGSNST
+485 AMALTGTSSK
-495 KAALK
+495 KAAIK
-500 KVKTVKSYQRVTE
+500 KVKAIKSYVRVSE
-513 MSSAQIPFV
+513 ISSAQIPFA
-522 LTSTDYFWNGRNEAS
+522 LSSTDYFWDGSKEAS

-546 QKSYFNGQSG
+546 QKSYFDGTSG

-567 LTADEIQAK
+567 LKAEEITAK
-576 QKALGFIPEI
+576 QKASGLIPEL
-586 NYQAN
+586 NYKSK
-591 GMKYEI
+591 GMNYEI
-597 KGIENLD
+597 KGIENID
-604 GHDCYV
+604 GEDCYV
-610 LYTNDGLSE
+610 LYTTDGESE
-619 NYDYYD
+619 SFDYFSSTS
-625 AQNFMKLRSNN
+625 FMKLRTTNL
-636 IRQVNNETIETVT
+636 RKMEDELIETT
-649 NYADYKDVN
+649 TTFSDYKDIN
-658 GFKFAHSFTMTVGKM
+658 GFKFGHTFSLSVGKM
-673 TLNGT
+673 TLSGT
-678 IKQIDVN
+678 VKSIEVN
-685 PKLSIPED
+685 PKEVLPKD
-693 FE
+693 F

>member
-1 MKCLYLL
+1 MKSLYLL
-8 LIMIVTC
+8 LILLLTNCV
-15 NAFAQLDRS
+15 FAQLDRS

-61 VSIEI
+61 VSIEL
-66 SLGNSPRLEEGKA
+66 SLGNTPRLEGSKA
-79 GLSDLAGSLLMSG
+79 GLSNFAGSLLMSG
-92 TNSRS
+92 TATRS

-107 IGANLS
+107 IGASLS
-113 ASASSIYLSCL
+113 AGSSSMYLSCL

-129 KGLNLMTDV
+129 KGLDLMTDV

-153 KQNLSSLQSTKAD
+153 KQNMSGLQSTKAD
-166 AGQMASNAT
+166 AGEMATNAT
-175 RAINFPGHPLGEIMT
+175 LAVNFPGHPLGEIMT
-190 ESTLQNISREDLIAY
+190 EATLQNITREDLIQY
-205 YKSNFT
+205 YKSTFT
-211 PQGSYLVVVGDITKA
+211 PQGSYLVVVGDINRA
-226 QTEELVSR
+226 QTEAIVTR
-234 YFSNWQG
+234 YFAAWQG
-241 GPVYKNEL
+241 GPVYQSDL
-249 GNGQF
+249 GKGQF
-254 DKGNRVIF
+254 DKGNRVVF

-285 QYQLALTVL
+285 KDQLALNVL

-354 EFAAIIETEVSDEEL
+354 EFAGIIEAQVTDEEL

-409 YLQRLESITQ
+409 YLQQLEAITKE
-419 QDVLRV
+419 DVLRV

-432 KNCHIIVVGN
+432 KNCHIVVVGN
-442 DEILPKLL
+442 EEILPKLL
-450 PFDSDGKI
+450 VFDTDGKI

-466 PIKDVKS
+466 AIKETKS
-473 ADISAEELINAY
+473 ADISADQLIEAY
-485 AMAVTGSNST
+485 AMAITGTASK
-495 KAALK
+495 KALLK
-500 KVKTVKSYQRVTE
+500 KVKTLKSYSRQSE
-513 MSSAQIPFV
+513 MSSDQIPFV
-522 LTSTDYFWNGRNEAS
+522 LTSTDYFWDGAKEAS

-546 QKSYFNGQSG
+546 QKSYYDGKTGF
-556 YTFSMQGGRED
+556 TFSMQGGRED
-567 LTADEIQAK
+567 LKAEEIAAK
-576 QKALGFIPEI
+576 QKASGFIPEL
-586 NYQAN
+586 NYKAN
-591 GMKYEI
+591 GMSYEI
-597 KGIENLD
+597 KGIENIN
-604 GHDCYV
+604 GEECYV
-610 LYTNDGLSE
+610 LYTNDGLAE
-619 NYDYYD
+619 NYDYYNV
-625 AQNFMKLRSNN
+625 QSFMKVRSTN
-636 IRQVNNETIETVT
+636 IRKMGEEIVETTT
-649 NYADYKDVN
+649 SYTDYKEVD
-658 GFKFAHSFTMTVGKM
+658 GFKFAHSFSLSVGKM
-673 TLNGT
+673 TLNGLV
-678 IKQIDVN
+678 KRIDVN
-685 PKLSIPED
+685 PKLVMTEE
-693 FE
+693 F

>member
-1 MKCLYLL
+1 MKRLL
-8 LIMIVTC
+8 FLLFWVVATL
-15 NAFAQLDRS
+15 AQAQIDRS
-24 QRPAAAA
+24 IKPQPAA

-39 SQVFTTANG
+39 SQVFTTSNG

-61 VSIEI
+61 VSIEL
-66 SLGNSPRLEEGKA
+66 SLGNTPKLEGNKA
-79 GLSDLAGSLLMSG
+79 GLADFAGSLLMSG
-92 TNSRS
+92 TAERS

-107 IGANLS
+107 IGADLS
-113 ASASSIYLSCL
+113 AGASSMYLSCL

-129 KGLNLMTDV
+129 KGLDLMTDV

-153 KQNLSSLQSTKAD
+153 KQNMSGLQSTKAD
-166 AGQMASNAT
+166 AGEMASNAT
-175 RAINFPGHPLGEIMT
+175 RAVNFPGHPLGEIMT
-190 ESTLQNISREDLIAY
+190 EATLQNITREDLLNY
-205 YKSNFT
+205 YKSTFT
-211 PQGSYLVVVGDITKA
+211 PQGSYLVVVGDITKT
-226 QTEELVSR
+226 QVETLVQR
-234 YFSNWQG
+234 YFSSWQG
-241 GPVYKNEL
+241 NPVYQTEL
-249 GNGQF
+249 GKGQF

-273 YVTFPIDIRAGH
+273 YVTFPIDIRSGH
-285 QYQLALTVL
+285 KDQLALNVL

-354 EFAAIIETEVSDEEL
+354 EFAGIIEAPVTDEEL

-409 YLQRLESITQ
+409 YLQQLEAISKE
-419 QDVLRV
+419 DVLRV

-442 DEILPKLL
+442 EEILPKLL
-450 PFDSDGKI
+450 VFDTDGQI

-466 PIKDVKS
+466 PIKETKS
-473 ADISAEELINAY
+473 ADISADELIDAYVMALTNTNAK
-485 AMAVTGSNST
+485 

-500 KVKTVKSYQRVTE
+500 KVKALKSYQRISE
-513 MSSAQIPFV
+513 LSSEQIPFT
-522 LTSTDYFWNGRNEAS
+522 LTSTDYFWDGGKEAS

-546 QKSYFNGQSG
+546 QKSYFDGKVG
-556 YTFSMQGGRED
+556 FTFSMQGGRED
-567 LTADEIQAK
+567 LKAEEIAAK
-576 QKALGFIPEI
+576 LKARGFIPEL
-586 NYQAN
+586 NYKLN
-591 GMKYEI
+591 GMNYEI
-597 KGIENLD
+597 KGIENIN
-604 GHDCYV
+604 GQDCYI
-610 LYTNDGLSE
+610 LYTNDGLAE
-619 NYDYYD
+619 NYDYYSV
-625 AQNFMKLRSNN
+625 QSFMKLRSTN
-636 IRQVNNETIETVT
+636 IRKVEEETMETT
-649 NYADYKDVN
+649 INYQDYKDVN
-658 GFKFAHSFTMTVGKM
+658 GFKFAHAFSMSVGKM
-673 TLNGT
+673 SLNGVVKS
-678 IKQIDVN
+678 IELN
-685 PKLSIPED
+685 PKLLITQD
-693 FE
+693 F

>member
-1 MKCLYLL
+1 MKSLYLL
-8 LIMIVTC
+8 MALILTNSV
-15 NAFAQLDRS
+15 FAQLDRS
-24 QRPAAAA
+24 QRPAPAA

-61 VSIEI
+61 VSIEL
-66 SLGNSPRLEEGKA
+66 SLGNTPRLEGSKA
-79 GLSDLAGSLLMSG
+79 GLADFTGSLLMSG
-92 TNSRS
+92 TTTRS

-113 ASASSIYLSCL
+113 AGSSSMYLSCL
-124 TKHLD
+124 TKHLS
-129 KGLNLMTDV
+129 KGLDLMIDV

-147 EVERIR
+147 EIERIR
-153 KQNLSSLQSTKAD
+153 KQNLSGLQSTKAD
-166 AGQMASNAT
+166 AGEMASNAT
-175 RAINFPGHPLGEIMT
+175 RAVNFPNHPLGEIMT
-190 ESTLQNISREDLIAY
+190 EATLQTISREDMLAY
-205 YKSNFT
+205 YKSTFT
-211 PQGSYLVVVGDITKA
+211 PKGSYLVVVGDISRAETEA
-226 QTEELVSR
+226 LVQT
-234 YFSNWQG
+234 YFATWQG
-241 GPVYKNEL
+241 GPAYQAEL
-249 GNGQF
+249 GKGQF

-273 YVTFPIDIRAGH
+273 YVTFPIDLRAGH
-285 QYQLALTVL
+285 KDQLALNVL

-354 EFAAIIETEVSDEEL
+354 EFAGIIEAQVRDEEL

-381 RSLERPQTVARFA
+381 RSLERPQTIARFA

-409 YLQRLESITQ
+409 YLQQLEAITKE
-419 QDVLRV
+419 DVLRV

-442 DEILPKLL
+442 EEILSKLL

-466 PIKDVKS
+466 AIKETRT
-473 ADISAEELINAY
+473 ADISADELIDNY
-485 AMAVTGSNST
+485 AMALTGTSSK
-495 KAALK
+495 KAAIK
-500 KVKTVKSYQRVTE
+500 KVKAIKSYVRVSE
-513 MSSAQIPFV
+513 ISSAQIPFA
-522 LTSTDYFWNGRNEAS
+522 LSSTDYFWDGSKEAS

-546 QKSYFNGQSG
+546 QKSYFDGTSG

-567 LTADEIQAK
+567 LKAEEITAK
-576 QKALGFIPEI
+576 QKASGLIPEL
-586 NYQAN
+586 NYKSK
-591 GMKYEI
+591 GMNYEI
-597 KGIENLD
+597 KGIENID
-604 GHDCYV
+604 GEDCYV
-610 LYTNDGLSE
+610 LYTTDGESE
-619 NYDYYD
+619 SFDYFSSTS
-625 AQNFMKLRSNN
+625 FMKLRTTNL
-636 IRQVNNETIETVT
+636 RKMEDELIETT
-649 NYADYKDVN
+649 TTFSDYKDIN
-658 GFKFAHSFTMTVGKM
+658 GFKFGHTFSLSVGKM
-673 TLNGT
+673 TLSGT
-678 IKQIDVN
+678 VKSIEVN
-685 PKLSIPED
+685 PKEVLPKD
-693 FE
+693 F